1 LTRKAKRTI
10 ASYLTFWFTHVVALQ
25 LMLFPALADGHPA
38 SQAQEKQAL
47 GSLSSVGPVYV
58 SDSAVPAESTIFT
71 GDTVRTEDL
80 ANAIFT
86 ISDKGSLEITSRSQ
100 LVFTGGQQYVAE
112 LKSGIVVM
120 SSQSGPSGIN
130 LRIGNFD
137 VVAVTQGEQSTAKI
151 GSASDGSFLVI
162 CSAGSIGVVPIE
174 GPPNG
179 ILLQIGQSVRISPQG
194 ELSTPATTAD
204 LTTSAS
210 PIQKSSTQKSLS
222 APKSSHTGLIILGVV
237 AAGGVGGVA
246 AALSHKSSGQTVSP
260 SSP

>member
-120 SSQSGPSGIN
+120 SSLSGPSGIN
-130 LRIGNFD
+130 LRIGNFG
-137 VVAVTQGEQSTAKI
+137 VVAVTQGEESTAKI
-151 GSASDGSFLVI
+151 ASASDGSFHII
-162 CSAGSIGVVPIE
+162 CSEGSVGIIPVE

-179 ILLQIGQSVRISPQG
+179 IFLQAGQSVSISPQS
-194 ELSTPATTAD
+194 E
-204 LTTSAS
+204 
-210 PIQKSSTQKSLS
+210 LS
-222 APKSSHTGLIILGVV
+222 APTATNASTTSSSSRPQPPSVLKKSHTGLIILGL
-237 AAGGVGGVA
+237 AAGGGAAGAA
-246 AALSHKSSGQTVSP
+246 AALGHKGGSQTVSP